1 MSKILIL
8 IIIVVF
14 SLVIFVY
21 FSSRIIPESPLATTE
36 SVQEQSPQ
44 PAPTEISNVSLGYE
58 DYCKDSIEK
67 YVETIENISNITIV
81 KIDIFDI
88 NTTVIDYLEKN
99 WSTVFYNINGMKKDI
114 SNNTTVV
121 AIVELTTNEERDFTL
136 PILCDESGKIGNYSS
151 CLLDNIP
158 NLPSAC
164 YNLTINLTE
173 CEIERREHT
182 ISDDVE
188 WNFSAITGATND
200 TKIINY
206 TVSSARKRLE
216 SFGITVFYRS
226 FSSSTEI
233 LLTKVTKKSDDGG
246 GGSIVETLN
255 LTDKPIGI
263 LTGELLYSLWFKKK
277 CFDIYLMG

>member
-1 MSKILIL
+1 MKKLLLIL
-8 IIIVVF
+8 TIVF
-14 SLVIFVY
+14 MAGCIGRQDSEI
-21 FSSRIIPESPLATTE
+21 SEPAEQTISPQIIPTE
-36 SVQEQSPQ
+36 E
-44 PAPTEISNVSLGYE
+44 TSNVSLGYE

-67 YVETIENISNITIV
+67 YIETIENISNITIV
-81 KIDIFDI
+81 KTDSFDI
-88 NTTVIDYLEKN
+88 NTTVIDYLERN
-99 WSTVFYNINGMKKDI
+99 WSTVFYNIDAMKKDI

-121 AIVELTTNEERDFTL
+121 AIVELTTNKERDFTL
-136 PILCDESGKIGNYSS
+136 PILCDENGKIGNYSS

-164 YNLTINLTE
+164 YEFTLTE

-206 TVSSARKRLE
+206 TVSSPRKRLE
-216 SFGITVFYRS
+216 SFGISVFYRS
-226 FSSSTEI
+226 FSPLTET
-233 LLTKVTKKSDDGG
+233 LLIKSTKKSDDGS

-255 LTDKPIGI
+255 LTDKPIGL